1 MMTKKILLS
10 CLIIFFILTVLFP
23 LFYLISHSLKG
34 EMYMMSIYCNDK
46 YSLWQRIWIKPFYID
61 LYQYYEVFFRTPK
74 FLAMFWN
81 SMLLV
86 FVIVLGQVGISFL
99 AGYGFSKLKFPG
111 SNMLFLVY
119 IIIMLMP
126 FQVTVVPNYI
136 TLSRL
141 NLLDTRGALILPGIF
156 NTFSVFFLKQ
166 FMEGIDKDF
175 IEEARMQGAC
185 ERQILLHI
193 IIPMC
198 KPIIVAVILF
208 VFIDYWSMVEQ
219 PIVFIKTASKYPLSV
234 FLNTINDQKKE
245 ICFTTSVL
253 YMFLPII
260 FAFSV
265 QGDLV
270 EGLKITN
277 LK

>member
-1 MMTKKILLS
+1 MKKIVS
-10 CLIIFFILTVLFP
+10 MTLIIVFILTVLFP
-23 LFYLISHSLKG
+23 FFYLISHSLKG
-34 EMYMMSIYCNDK
+34 EAYMMSIYCNDN
-46 YSLWQRIWIKPFYID
+46 YSLWQRIWIKPFYFD

-74 FLAMFWN
+74 FLYMFWN
-81 SMLLV
+81 S
-86 FVIVLGQVGISFL
+86 IVLVVIIVIGQVIISFF

-111 SNMLFLVY
+111 ADALFLGY

-141 NLLDTRGALILPGIF
+141 QLLDTRGSLILPGIF
-156 NTFSVFFLKQ
+156 NTFGVFFLKQ

-175 IEEARMQGAC
+175 IEEARMQGAR
-185 ERQILLHI
+185 EGQVLWHI

-198 KPIIVAVILF
+198 KPIITAVVVFI
-208 VFIDYWSMVEQ
+208 FIDYWSMVEQ
-219 PIVFIKTASKYPLSV
+219 PIVFIKTTSKYPLSV
-234 FLNTINDQKKE
+234 FLNVINDQKKD
-245 ICFTTSVL
+245 ISFTTSVL
-253 YMFLPII
+253 YMFLPVVLAIY
-260 FAFSV
+260 A

-270 EGLKITN
+270 HGLKITN

>member
-1 MMTKKILLS
+1 MKKIVS
-10 CLIIFFILTVLFP
+10 MTLIIVFILTVLFP
-23 LFYLISHSLKG
+23 FFYLISHSLKG
-34 EMYMMSIYCNDK
+34 EVYMMSIYCNDN
-46 YSLWQRIWIKPFYID
+46 YSLWQRIWIKPFYFD

-74 FLAMFWN
+74 FLYMFWN
-81 SMLLV
+81 S
-86 FVIVLGQVGISFL
+86 IVLVVIIVIGQVIISFF

-111 SNMLFLVY
+111 SDALFLGY

-141 NLLDTRGALILPGIF
+141 QLLDTRGSLILPGIF
-156 NTFSVFFLKQ
+156 NTFGVFFLKQ

-175 IEEARMQGAC
+175 IEEARIQGAT
-185 ERQILLHI
+185 EGQVLWHI

-198 KPIIVAVILF
+198 KPIITAVVVFI
-208 VFIDYWSMVEQ
+208 FIDYWSMVEQ
-219 PIVFIKTASKYPLSV
+219 PIVFIKTTSKYPLSV
-234 FLNTINDQKKE
+234 FLNVINDQKKD
-245 ICFTTSVL
+245 ISFTASAL
-253 YMFLPII
+253 YMFLPVVLAIY
-260 FAFSV
+260 A

-270 EGLKITN
+270 EGFKITN